1 MFIRQQWTES
11 RLILPSHIFED
22 GDDYVTF
29 PPQFFDNLWQ
39 PDPYFINSKVVG
51 KNQCSLYML
60 CYVCFVSLYSGI
72 YTSRT
77 KVVCGPTQAGL

>member
-1 MFIRQQWTES
+1 MFLDTIIMYTNFYRVDMFIRQQWTES
-11 RLILPSHIFED
+11 RLIMPSHIFED

-51 KNQCSLYML
+51 KINVKYINPNL
-60 CYVCFVSLYSGI
+60 
-72 YTSRT
+72 
-77 KVVCGPTQAGL
+77 P

>member
-1 MFIRQQWTES
+1 MCCRVDMFIRQQWIES

-51 KNQCSLYML
+51 KNNFYSFCLYFTIVL
-60 CYVCFVSLYSGI
+60 CQNVRRK
-72 YTSRT
+72 TSSYIE
-77 KVVCGPTQAGL
+77 